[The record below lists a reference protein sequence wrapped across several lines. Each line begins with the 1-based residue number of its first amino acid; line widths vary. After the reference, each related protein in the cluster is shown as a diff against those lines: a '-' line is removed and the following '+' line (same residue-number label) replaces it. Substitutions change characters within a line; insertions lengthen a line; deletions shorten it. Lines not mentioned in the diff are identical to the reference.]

1 MDDDDIL
8 ELFSE
13 YYNKNI
19 STEVK
24 RYYNPVG
31 MVLELLRNNYVDV
44 DWLKKYL
51 LETKLLNY
59 SFNQMLW
66 ILSGITINK
75 TKNNKLYINYSLR
88 SRIAFRVSFKDIK
101 IIDRPIKIT
110 KEITE
115 MYFNYIRG
123 DAVFILP
130 KTIFD
135 LNYFNI
141 TLVTPGK
148 DDQYQPRYKEDG
160 IPAPIIQLPN
170 LKAKSIRIDLYFLE
184 ELPNIWE
191 NQLESL
197 TIKIGKFLIIPDRF
211 DELERLEWL
220 ELKFINK
227 FPMSIYKCKVL
238 KHLKIKGKIKCD
250 VHKILNMESIRYF
263 EFLSPLPVEEKDR
276 IKKILGDRQIKT
288 RIAGYTEL
296 DID

>member
-13 YYNKNI
+13 YYNENI

-24 RYYNPVG
+24 RYYNPVR
-31 MVLELLRNNYVDV
+31 MVLELLRNNFVDV

-101 IIDRPIKIT
+101 IIDRPIMIT

-115 MYFNYIRG
+115 MYFNYVRG
-123 DAVFILP
+123 DNEFILP

-135 LNYFNI
+135 LDYFNI

-184 ELPNIWE
+184 ELPIIWE
-191 NQLESL
+191 NQLENL
-197 TIKIGKFLIIPDRF
+197 TIKIGNSLIISDRF
-211 DELERLEWL
+211 DELERLERL
-220 ELKFINK
+220 ELKFIHE
-227 FPMSIYKCKVL
+227 FPMSIYKCRVL
-238 KHLKIKGKIKCD
+238 KHLKIKGKIKVD
-250 VHKILNMESIRYF
+250 MYKILNMESLHYF
-263 EFLSPLPVEEKDR
+263 ELSSPLPLEER
-276 IKKILGDRQIKT
+276 ENIKKTLARQQIKT
-288 RIAGYTEL
+288 RITGYTEL
-296 DID
+296 DLD